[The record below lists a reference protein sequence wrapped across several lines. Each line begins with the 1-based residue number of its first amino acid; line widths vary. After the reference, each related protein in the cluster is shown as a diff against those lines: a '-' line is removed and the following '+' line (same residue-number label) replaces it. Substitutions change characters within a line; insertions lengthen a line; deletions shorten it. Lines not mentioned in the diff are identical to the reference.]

1 MENSNIQETRLS
13 CQYTR
18 AMGTRVDLAG
28 EALDVLQQ
36 RLPPGWSVE
45 QEAPGASPATADDVV
60 FRFSSRDGSIAGAL
74 VEERLRLTPR
84 EAAQM
89 GGGLTRRFHDAN
101 PDKAVIVVS
110 DYLAPRTREALIA
123 NRFGYVDL
131 TGNVHV
137 VLRDP
142 AVYLHTDGAQRQPAG
157 GAKPRPAPLG
167 GAKVGRLVRVLAE
180 VDPPYGVVELEAATG
195 LSRGYVSRLVDRL
208 VDEGLIQRESR
219 GPVTSVDW
227 SALLLERSQH
237 VRLIDPSNVKSYL
250 SPSGPSAAFDKL
262 RQAPAS
268 ASVVVT
274 GSFGAVRKAPVTAPA
289 LLAMYVDSIEAPA
302 VQRVVD
308 SMGLLPADE
317 GADVV
322 LIEPG
327 DDAILRGTWS
337 DDGVHFVNLPQLAID
352 CLSGTGRMPAEGE
365 ALLEWMSANPG
376 EWRVESLAAL
386 GRAAL

>member
-1 MENSNIQETRLS
+1 
-13 CQYTR
+13 
-18 AMGTRVDLAG
+18 MGKRVDLPG

-45 QEAPGASPATADDVV
+45 REAPGASPATADDVV
-60 FRFSSRDGSIAGAL
+60 FRFSARDGSTAGAL

-84 EAAQM
+84 EAEQM
-89 GGGLTRRFHDAN
+89 GGGLTRRFRDAS
-101 PDKAVIVVS
+101 PDTAVIVVS
-110 DYLAPRTREALIA
+110 AYLTPRTREVLTA
-123 NRFGYVDL
+123 NQFGYVDL
-131 TGNVHV
+131 SGNVHV
-137 VLRDP
+137 VLRNP
-142 AVYLHTDGAQRQPAG
+142 AVYLHTDGAQRQPG
-157 GAKPRPAPLG
+157 GAPKSRPAPLG
-167 GAKVGRLVRVLAE
+167 GAKVGRLARVLAE

-208 VDEGLIQRESR
+208 VDEGLIRRESR

-237 VRLIDPSNVKSYL
+237 VRLIDPSRVKSYL
-250 SPSGPSAAFDKL
+250 SPSGPSAAFAKL
-262 RQAPAS
+262 RHAPGA

-289 LLAMYVDSIEAPA
+289 LLALYVDPMEGAA

-327 DDAILRGTWS
+327 DDAVLQGTWS
-337 DDGVHFVNLPQLAID
+337 EDGVRFVNLPQLAVD

-376 EWRVESLAAL
+376 EWRVDSLAAL
-386 GRAAL
+386 GGAAS